1 MVIVNEPQLPC
12 LHPWDQLSF
21 VTTTTTATW
30 VYGVWPISYPT
41 HSTIQRCHPTLH
53 GRYNPACFHLVW
65 TSDLMARKDRS
76 QSHVVVTAEG
86 GTNFKSC
93 LVGRSLN
100 PAPAIFLLD
109 NARHYSA
116 PSSSVSVQLFLYTII
131 VVDLLITDPWPKPGA
146 TMATLLSPTC
156 TSIRA
161 TNLFN
166 LSIYTNWLWSNN
178 LK

>member
-30 VYGVWPISYPT
+30 VYGVWPTSYPT

-53 GRYNPACFHLVW
+53 GSYNPACFHLVW
-65 TSDLMARKDRS
+65 TSDLMERKDRS

-109 NARHYSA
+109 NAALQRALQLCQCAVVFIRNYCCWPPDYWSLAKTWGHY
-116 PSSSVSVQLFLYTII
+116 
-131 VVDLLITDPWPKPGA
+131 GN
-146 TMATLLSPTC
+146 TLEP
-156 TSIRA
+156 
-161 TNLFN
+161 NMHFN
-166 LSIYTNWLWSNN
+166 
-178 LK
+178 